1 MSDMANK
8 KTPDEETV
16 QINEEIEAAQQEAQQ
31 AAESQEEAVQPS
43 EVELLTAE
51 LNECKDKH
59 LRLAAEYDNYRKRT
73 AREKDALY
81 GDATAAAVSAFLPVY
96 DNLERALASETQ
108 DEAYRKG
115 VEMIFTQLCET
126 MAKLKVE
133 EINPQGE
140 KFDPNLHNAVMHVE
154 DENFEENTVAEVF
167 QKGFKIG
174 DRVVR
179 HAMVKVAN

>member
-1 MSDMANK
+1 MSEMANK
-8 KTPDEETV
+8 KTPAEETV
-16 QINEEIEAAQQEAQQ
+16 EINEEVNKEVTEETQETSDTK
-31 AAESQEEAVQPS
+31 EPS
-43 EVELLTAE
+43 EVELLTAQLE
-51 LNECKDKH
+51 ECKDKH

-73 AREKDALY
+73 ARERESLY
-81 GDATAAAVSAFLPVY
+81 GDATAATVSAFLSVY

-115 VEMIFTQLCET
+115 VEMIYTQLCET
-126 MAKLKVE
+126 MTKLKVE

-140 KFDPNLHNAVMHVE
+140 KFDPNLHNAVMHIE
-154 DENFEENTVAEVF
+154 DEAFEENTVAEVF

-174 DRVVR
+174 ERVIR